1 MGASSQEQRNG
12 ILSLSTSRFH
22 TCFPWHENT
31 QGSNISWPSPC
42 WPLGLNVSI
51 SEQNILILFACFIIV
66 RGSPSIFFRNFP
78 LSFLKPQDAREGGHS
93 SLSLGSSLSREHFLP
108 CSVLATV
115 FNSRKEMAHSKQIP
129 KCPCQAVLLLSY
141 FMSLFPLEALPGQ
154 AGHGVLYQPALS
166 LL

>member
-1 MGASSQEQRNG
+1 MGAPSQEQRNG
-12 ILSLSTSRFH
+12 ILSLSSSRFN

-42 WPLGLNVSI
+42 WLLGPNVSI

-66 RGSPSIFFRNFP
+66 RDSPSIFFRNFP

-93 SLSLGSSLSREHFLP
+93 YLLGPSLSREHFLP
-108 CSVLATV
+108 CRVPATV
-115 FNSRKEMAHSKQIP
+115 FNSRKETAHSKQIP
-129 KCPCQAVLLLSY
+129 RCPCQAVWLLSY
-141 FMSLFPLEALPGQ
+141 FMGLFPLEALPGQ
-154 AGHGVLYQPALS
+154 VGHGVPYQPALS